1 MDVREAVERGELDDR
16 LDLTLEQH
24 RQHDDVERLGL
35 AESRGNLDVVARH
48 VGERERLTLERALA
62 DAALASLEAVREVP
76 AFRVRVAREQ
86 PEIRY
91 SVAFVEV
98 EHAVLRLHDGGEL
111 RQNRARHGD
120 EITLPLQQPRE

>member
-48 VGERERLTLERALA
+48 VVEHDRLTLERALA
-62 DAALASLEAVREVP
+62 DEALAGLEAVRKVL
-76 AFRVRVAREQ
+76 ALRVRVAREQ
-86 PEIRY
+86 LEIRY
-91 SVAFVEV
+91 AVAFVEI

-111 RQNRARHGD
+111 RQNRTRDGD
-120 EITLPLQQPRE
+120 EIALALQQP